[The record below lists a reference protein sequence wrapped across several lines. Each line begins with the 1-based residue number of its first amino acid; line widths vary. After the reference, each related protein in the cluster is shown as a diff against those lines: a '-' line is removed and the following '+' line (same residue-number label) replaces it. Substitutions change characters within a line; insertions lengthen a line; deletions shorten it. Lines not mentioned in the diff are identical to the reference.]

1 MPGPATPPPP
11 RPSPPLGH
19 LLGLLLLREHPF
31 LGEVWAPAV
40 PTPGHHVWARVA
52 SSPRALHRAP
62 VVGRRVP
69 LFTKRTPGGC
79 SGSGVAP
86 RAAPAAE
93 RIRPSPSKT
102 LTSYRRSRS
111 RTPLLQRRINAA
123 LSRAASTT
131 SDEAVILHSFQRAWT
146 SSAPARPPNP
156 RGDSDPLVIRLWL
169 LPEPPETPI
178 PLPMYR
184 GRFMLWTSIH
194 VRHCCGT
201 KPVTL
206 ESASRA
212 ALSTCPCA

>member
-1 MPGPATPPPP
+1 MPRPAIPPPP
-11 RPSPPLGH
+11 RPPPPLGH
-19 LLGLLLLREHPF
+19 LLGHLLLREHLF
-31 LGEVWAPAV
+31 LGEVWAPTV
-40 PTPGHHVWARVA
+40 PAPGHNVWARVA

-123 LSRAASTT
+123 SSRAASTT

-146 SSAPARPPNP
+146 SSAPARSPNP
-156 RGDSDPLVIRLWL
+156 RGVRAPSLSAFGFSWSL
-169 LPEPPETPI
+169 LRPPFPCPCTGAG
-178 PLPMYR
+178 L
-184 GRFMLWTSIH
+184 
-194 VRHCCGT
+194 CCG
-201 KPVTL
+201 PRSMPPL
-206 ESASRA
+206 LWERA
-212 ALSTCPCA
+212 GDA